1 MRHFLRLTRVLT
13 PSPLGT
19 RGLNGSDI
27 HSSPDLSHAHSRFR
41 KASLAPFQIP
51 GRGGWAGNRLPHPA
65 TMFALL
71 AVSVIIGSAILSGLG
86 YVAAHPATGAEIRA
100 VNLLSG
106 DGLRRIIASLVSN
119 FANFAPLG
127 AVLVALL
134 GVGVAEGPGFLG
146 AAIRGLALSAPR
158 RLITPFIVFAGIMSN
173 AAGKAGYVILIP
185 LAAAIFHAL
194 GRHPMAGLAAAFAGV
209 SGGYSANLVLGSI
222 DPLLAGITQEAARII
237 DPEYRVDPAA
247 NYYFMAVSTF
257 LLTAIGTIVTDRI
270 VSPRLGEY
278 DAAGNGGGLQ
288 PLTTVERR
296 GLITAGI
303 TIAALGGL
311 ILAGLLPDGGFL
323 RDPRYNDILHSP
335 FLSGIVAF
343 IFIGFLA
350 PGIAY
355 GIVTRSILNDGDIAG
370 FMSKSMATMSGYI
383 VLVFF
388 AAQFVAYFGWT
399 NIGLITAIQGADF
412 LRSVG
417 FTGIPLLLSFI
428 LLLRP
433 PQLAHGQRF
442 GEMGGDG
449 AGVCSDVHAPG
460 LHPRAHP
467 GSLPGGRFHDEC
479 CHPNDDVL
487 RADRLVHA
495 SLQERC
501 GVGHAHRHDAPL
513 LARVLRRLERLTAS
527 GWMLRGA
534 PGRSRGRAL
543 AGAVGVRT

>member
-1 MRHFLRLTRVLT
+1 MLTRGSGRHL
-13 PSPLGT
+13 SPL
-19 RGLNGSDI
+19 
-27 HSSPDLSHAHSRFR
+27 SRF
-41 KASLAPFQIP
+41 LD
-51 GRGGWAGNRLPHPA
+51 GVEWAGNRLPHPA

-106 DGLRRIIASLVSN
+106 DGLRRIITSLVSN

-127 AVLVALL
+127 TVLVALL
-134 GVGVAEGPGFLG
+134 GVGVAEGSGFLG
-146 AAIRGLALSAPR
+146 AAIRGLVLSAPR

-173 AAGKAGYVILIP
+173 AAGEAGYVILIP

-237 DPEYRVDPAA
+237 DPEYRVNPAA

-270 VSPRLGEY
+270 VEPRLGKY

-428 LLLRP
+428 LLSALLNLLMGSASAKWAVMAPVFVPMFMLLGYTPELTQAAYRVGDSTTNVVTP
-433 PQLAHGQRF
+433 MMTYFALIVSFMHRYRSDAGLGTLIAMMLPYSLAF
-442 GEMGGDG
+442 F
-449 AGVCSDVHAPG
+449 AGWSA
-460 LHPRAHP
+460 
-467 GSLPGGRFHDEC
+467 
-479 CHPNDDVL
+479 
-487 RADRLVHA
+487 
-495 SLQERC
+495 
-501 GVGHAHRHDAPL
+501 L
-513 LARVLRRLERLTAS
+513 LL
-527 GWMLRGA
+527 GWMLAGLPVGPGA
-534 PGRSRGRAL
+534 GLWLGR
-543 AGAVGVRT
+543 